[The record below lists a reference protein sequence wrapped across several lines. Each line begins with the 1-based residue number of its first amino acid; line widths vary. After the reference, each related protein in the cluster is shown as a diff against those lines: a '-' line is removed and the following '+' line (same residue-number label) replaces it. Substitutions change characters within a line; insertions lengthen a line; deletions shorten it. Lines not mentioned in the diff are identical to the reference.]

1 MPQKNKIKIVII
13 SGLAPRDKRVVTEII
28 RNFNNV
34 TLIHLI
40 SQSKKEAKMKFGDWI
55 NKKGEKILRMFHNI
69 RLSRRFSN
77 YRFGELDYESIQF
90 PSKQINTEKGA
101 ALIRGLQPDI
111 IFTSQAPILKE
122 AILQIPK
129 LAAINN
135 HYGMAPYYRGNN
147 TLFWALNFQDYEHIG
162 GCLHYISK
170 GVDTGNILAQ
180 VRPRI
185 EKGDGEVA
193 INFKTTNLL
202 AEIAPKVLKSIQN
215 SDVLPEGKKQREK
228 GRNFKSSERTL
239 YIDIKFLFLRSIGF
253 RKIKN
258 VPEKVE
264 FYV

>member
-1 MPQKNKIKIVII
+1 MAQKNEMKIVII

-28 RNFNNV
+28 RNFSNV
-34 TLIHLI
+34 TLIHLF
-40 SQSKKEAKMKFGDWI
+40 SESKKEAKMKIGDWI
-55 NKKGEKILRMFHNI
+55 NKKGEKILRKFHNI
-69 RLSRRFSN
+69 RLSS
-77 YRFGELDYESIQF
+77 RFGNKEFEDLNFESIRF
-90 PSKQINTEKGA
+90 PSNQINTEKGV
-101 ALIRGLQPDI
+101 ALLRGLLPDI

-147 TLFWALNFQDYEHIG
+147 TLFWALIFQDYERIG

-170 GVDTGNILAQ
+170 GVDTGNILAR

-202 AEIAPKVLKSIQN
+202 AEIAPKVLKKIQN
-215 SDVLPEGKKQREK
+215 SDVLPEGKKQLEK

-239 YIDIKFLFLRSIGF
+239 YIDIKFLFLRTIGF
-253 RKIKN
+253 RKVKN

-264 FYV
+264 FFV